1 MQKVS
6 VVIPVYNVEKYIM
19 QCLNSVLEQSYSNLE
34 VIIVDDCSTDTTISK
49 IKGICDERIKLL
61 INSENRG
68 PSFSRNRAIEC
79 ATGDY
84 IALLDGDDWWD
95 SKRIERLMVEAKNRN
110 ADLIGDDLLLIEDG
124 HTVPYDTVFNK
135 CGLHINEPMLL
146 DAAIFVNNNLG
157 LQPIIK
163 KEFLIHHSIKFNEE
177 LTYGEDYIFFLDI
190 LSKKGDFWILDEA
203 YYYYRS
209 RKGSL
214 VTNRLRMLEQ
224 VLETT
229 DLLINSYECKKN
241 KEVRIAL
248 EKRKKY
254 IQESIKYYQVIQ
266 PLKNK
271 DFIKSLFNLKENP
284 SAFFIILKRVPKFLK
299 IKYKKITKS

>member
-19 QCLNSVLEQSYSNLE
+19 QCLNSVLDQSYSNLE

-61 INSENRG
+61 INSENKG

-110 ADLIGDDLLLIEDG
+110 ADLISDDQLLIEDG
-124 HTVPYDTVFNK
+124 HSVPYDTVFNK
-135 CGLHINEPMLL
+135 CELHVNEPMLL

-157 LQPIIK
+157 LKPIIK
-163 KEFLIHHSIKFNEE
+163 KEFLIHHGIKFNEE
-177 LTYGEDYIFFLDI
+177 LTYGEDYTLFLDI
-190 LSKKGDFWILDEA
+190 LLKEGNYWVLKDA

-214 VTNRLRMLEQ
+214 VTHRLKMLEQ

-229 DLLINSYECKKN
+229 EFLMNSHECQQN

-271 DFIKSLFNLKENP
+271 DFMKSLFNLKANP
-284 SAFFIILKRVPKFLK
+284 SALFIILKRVPKFLK